1 MTEDNSGTIAVP
13 NVVKDFI
20 GGLPLPGLPIPIP
33 LSALGQLA
41 SVAEGL
47 FGRSDD
53 APLAPAPPY
62 PGTTPGAAPYPGMP
76 WEGKGAEAEEAAKV
90 ALAAKTKE
98 LKDLDAKLT
107 QLSEKIVDDNNEAK
121 KKLQA
126 LQTEIEKE
134 LKYAE
139 TDDDSSVV
147 KSAAVNKFMQDKS
160 AEIAQVITDAG
171 LAAADSKGKV
181 GDLTEQYGV
190 PAPGAPGAAVP
201 GAPMPADPYGGG
213 ATYGGG
219 MGDTG
224 MYGEEPYYDDGYYD
238 EGDDGGMADT
248 MSKLADTAAGAMP
261 DMGSMMP
268 GMGSMMPPGLGDLG
282 GIIGSALKSA
292 EQKPEDETDEKKDEA
307 KPEAPAEPAP
317 EKTPPEGT
325 TPETKDD
332 GTEKKDGTE
341 EVGAKAD
348 QPGPPPPP
356 APTLVVRPDGSNVTA
371 SSPAAAAAARAVL
384 GGAPLEDAYKAANIG
399 LPHPGSP
406 LKDTI
411 ELGQTEIG
419 DLAQF
424 KDRYVMM
431 MGDRQV
437 YLDGQMQPASALA
450 KLSGFVGFRHAP
462 ADPSAGL
469 TSVSTP
475 AAAPA
480 ATPAT
485 AVSSPGIAPTIE

>member
-1 MTEDNSGTIAVP
+1 VTEDNGGGIAVP
-13 NVVKDFI
+13 NLIKDLFPL
-20 GGLPLPGLPIPIP
+20 LPTPIP
-33 LSALGQLA
+33 LAALGQLA
-41 SVAEGL
+41 SVAEEL
-47 FGRSDD
+47 FGN
-53 APLAPAPPY
+53 AGPGTPAEKAPPY
-62 PGTTPGAAPYPGMP
+62 PGTTPGEAPYPGMP
-76 WEGKGAEAEEAAKV
+76 WEGNSAEAEEAAKV
-90 ALAAKTKE
+90 ALATKTQE

-139 TDDDSSVV
+139 SSDDSSVV

-160 AEIAQVITDAG
+160 SEIAQVITDAG

-190 PAPGAPGAAVP
+190 PAAPGAPMPGAA
-201 GAPMPADPYGGG
+201 MPADPYGG
-213 ATYGGG
+213 AALGG

-238 EGDDGGMADT
+238 DGYYDDGGMADT
-248 MSKLADTAAGAMP
+248 MSELADTAAGAMP

-268 GMGSMMPPGLGDLG
+268 GMGSMMPSGLGDLG

-292 EQKPEDETDEKKDEA
+292 EQKPEEEPAEADDEA
-307 KPEAPAEPAP
+307 TPETTAEPAP
-317 EKTPPEGT
+317 ETTPPAET
-325 TPETKDD
+325 TPEASGE
-332 GTEKKDGTE
+332 GTETPGESE
-341 EVGAKAD
+341 EVGATAD

-437 YLDGQMQPASALA
+437 YLDGEVQPASALA
-450 KLSGFVGFRHAP
+450 KLTGFVGFRHAP
-462 ADPSAGL
+462 VDPSAGL
-469 TSVSTP
+469 TSVSAPSAP
-475 AAAPA
+475 AAA
-480 ATPAT
+480 PAT
-485 AVSSPGIAPTIE
+485 AVSSQGVAPTIE

>member
-1 MTEDNSGTIAVP
+1 MTEDNGGGIAVP
-13 NVVKDFI
+13 NLIKDLFPL
-20 GGLPLPGLPIPIP
+20 LPTPIP
-33 LSALGQLA
+33 LAALGRLA
-41 SVAEGL
+41 SIAEEL
-47 FGRSDD
+47 FGNAGPG
-53 APLAPAPPY
+53 APAEKAPPY
-62 PGTTPGAAPYPGMP
+62 PGTTPGEAPYPGMP
-76 WEGKGAEAEEAAKV
+76 WEGNSAEAEEAAKV
-90 ALAAKTKE
+90 ALATKTQE

-139 TDDDSSVV
+139 SSDDSSVV

-160 AEIAQVITDAG
+160 SEIAQVITDAG

-190 PAPGAPGAAVP
+190 PAPGAPMPGAA
-201 GAPMPADPYGGG
+201 MPADPYGG
-213 ATYGGG
+213 AALGG

-238 EGDDGGMADT
+238 DGYYDDGGMADT
-248 MSKLADTAAGAMP
+248 MSELADTAAGAMP
-261 DMGSMMP
+261 DLGSMMP
-268 GMGSMMPPGLGDLG
+268 GMGSMMPAGLGDLG

-292 EQKPEDETDEKKDEA
+292 EQKPEEEPAEAEDEA
-307 KPEAPAEPAP
+307 TPEAPAEPDPAA
-317 EKTPPEGT
+317 TPPEET
-325 TPETKDD
+325 TPDAAAE
-332 GTEKKDGTE
+332 GTEKDGETE
-341 EVGAKAD
+341 EVGATAD
-348 QPGPPPPP
+348 QPAPQPPP

-371 SSPAAAAAARAVL
+371 SSPASAAAARAVL

-411 ELGQTEIG
+411 ELGEAEVG

-437 YLDGQMQPASALA
+437 YLDGEMQPASALA
-450 KLSGFVGFRHAP
+450 KLTGFVGFRRAP

-469 TSVSTP
+469 TPVSTP
-475 AAAPA
+475 GTSA
-480 ATPAT
+480 ATAAPAT
-485 AVSSPGIAPTIE
+485 AVSTPGIAPTIE